1 MYYKSFSKL
10 ILITLIIFLNAINI
24 KAQESISSNKI
35 ILSSD
40 IKTGSE
46 QTERYLPWIKGKSVA
61 VVANQSS
68 TINNTNLVDSLL
80 SLGINI
86 KKVFCPEHGFRGE
99 AEAGETIKNN
109 IDSKTGLNIISL
121 YGDNKK
127 PKAED
132 LKGIDVIIFDIQDVG
147 ARFFTYISTMH
158 YVMEACAEN
167 NVEFIVLDR
176 PNPNGYYVDGP
187 VLEPKFTSFVGMHLV
202 PIVHGM
208 TIAEY
213 ASMINEEG
221 WLKNGVKC
229 KMKYV
234 TVYNYIHANYY
245 ILPVKPS
252 PNLLNMNA
260 IYLYPSL
267 CLFEGTVISIGRGTK
282 TPFQVMGHPALDSAD
297 IVFTPQS
304 IPGMA
309 KDPLYNNKVCH
320 GYDLTEFSI
329 NIVRNDKKLNIFW
342 LVDFYKRLKNK
353 DAYFNPFFDK
363 LAGTDLLRKQIM
375 EGKSEQEIRKSWQPA
390 LDKFK
395 IIRKKYLLYPDFE

>member
-1 MYYKSFSKL
+1 MNKKSFYKQ
-10 ILITLIIFLNAINI
+10 ILIILIIFLNVIYI
-24 KAQESISSNKI
+24 KAQEDVTSSKI

-46 QTERYLPWIKGKSVA
+46 QTERYLPWIKGKNIA
-61 VVANQSS
+61 IVANQST
-68 TINNTNLVDSLL
+68 TIHNTNLVDSLL

-99 AEAGETIKNN
+99 AEAGETIKNK

-132 LKGIDVIIFDIQDVG
+132 LKGIDIVIFDIQDVG

-176 PNPNGYYVDGP
+176 PNPNGYYIDGP
-187 VLEPKFTSFVGMHLV
+187 VLEPKFTSFVGMHPV

-213 ASMINEEG
+213 ATMINDEG
-221 WLKNGVKC
+221 WLKNGIKC
-229 KMKYV
+229 KLRYV
-234 TVYNYIHANYY
+234 TVYNYNHAYLY
-245 ILPVKPS
+245 ILPIKPS
-252 PNLLNMNA
+252 PNLMNMNA
-260 IYLYPSL
+260 IYLYPTL
-267 CLFEGTVISIGRGTK
+267 CLFEGSVISVGRGTN
-282 TPFQVMGHPALDSAD
+282 TPFQIVGNPQLDNTD
-297 IVFTPQS
+297 FEFTPHS
-304 IPGMA
+304 ILGMA

-320 GYDLTEFSI
+320 GYNLSEYAV
-329 NIVRNDKKLNIFW
+329 NILRNEKKLNLFW
-342 LVDFYKRLKNK
+342 IIDFYKRLKDK
-353 DAYFNPFFDK
+353 GTFFTPFFDK
-363 LAGTDLLRKQIM
+363 LSGTDKLRNQII
-375 EGKSEQEIRKSWQPA
+375 EGIKEDDIRKSWQPA
-390 LDKFK
+390 ISKFK
-395 IIRKKYLLYPDFE
+395 LIRKKYLLYPDFE